1 MLLPHQES
9 EIPQR
14 SPKPWARDRL
24 ASGRQI
30 VRSNLLLVRGQ
41 DTGEEQ
47 DKGQGMKDG
56 KRMDGRKAER
66 CVSKIKVKEL

>member
-1 MLLPHQES
+1 M
-9 EIPQR
+9 
-14 SPKPWARDRL
+14 
-24 ASGRQI
+24 
-30 VRSNLLLVRGQ
+30 RSNLLLVRGQ